1 MINRYIFF
9 AFVIMLIGLDP
20 AHAQRRRPPGPVF
33 EPGPERIERFKT
45 MRLVETLKLQEEES
59 VRFFAKQ
66 NTHDEKVRELMRSRN
81 GTLDEIAE
89 NVREQSESAE
99 IQKRIEAILEI
110 DQNIFQE
117 RKRYQEEIRKL
128 LSQEQFAK
136 FLLFERDF
144 EQQVRDAMR
153 EMRRRPPMRP
163 LD

>member
-1 MINRYIFF
+1 MRNRYILF

-20 AHAQRRRPPGPVF
+20 AYAQRRRPPGPDF

-45 MRLVETLKLQEEES
+45 MRLVEALKLKEEES

-66 NTHDEKVRELMRSRN
+66 NTHDEKVRELMKSRN
-81 GTLDEIAE
+81 ETLDEISE
-89 NVREQSESAE
+89 NVREQSQSDE
-99 IQKRIEAILEI
+99 IQKRIDTILEI

-117 RKRYQEEIRKL
+117 RKRYHEEMRKF

-136 FLLFERDF
+136 FLLFEREF

-153 EMRRRPPMRP
+153 EMRRRPPLRP